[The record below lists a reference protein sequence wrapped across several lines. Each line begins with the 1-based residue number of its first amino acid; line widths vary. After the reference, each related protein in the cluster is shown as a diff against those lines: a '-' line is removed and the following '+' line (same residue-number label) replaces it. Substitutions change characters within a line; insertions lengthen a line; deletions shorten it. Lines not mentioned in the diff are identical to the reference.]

1 MVKRHRASRVK
12 GPAMADD
19 PTPSSERGPDP
30 KQVDRKARLRIPPQ
44 RPSKQNPTERVGNWE
59 EVSSLFDPAVAKIE
73 ANRCIQCPAAPCI
86 KACPVHNDIPGSFWL
101 LERGDFSGAANVFR
115 ETSELPEMCGRL
127 CPQERL
133 CEGHCVVGK
142 HALPVAIG
150 KLETFVTEWQR
161 AHEGIPA
168 PAPVASTGHRVAVIG
183 SGPAG
188 IAVAERLARRGHAV
202 VMYEAWPEPGGVLR
216 YGIPDFKQNKAAV
229 DRKFKDL
236 RALGIEVITGMR
248 VGTQISWATVR
259 AGVDAVFLGIGASEG
274 SRLGI
279 PGEDGPG
286 VITATDFLVRANL
299 VPEQLPESLRVPLG
313 SPQRVV
319 VVGGGDT
326 SMDCVRSARRL
337 GAGEV
342 TLIYR
347 RTEAEMQ
354 GRIEERMHAREEG
367 VVFEYLAAPVE
378 VLRGEDGRVRG
389 LRCQRMELG
398 EPDDTGRRRP
408 QAVPGSEFDIEA
420 DMLVTAIG
428 YNVEPEWGEILPDLV
443 RDRWGRFVADPE
455 TLATNLP
462 AVFTGGD
469 DVNGADLVVTALAD
483 GHRAAEA
490 IDRYLRTVGPARPAA
505 GSPEP
510 TGRHF
515 IGDSS
520 LLAK

>member
-1 MVKRHRASRVK
+1 
-12 GPAMADD
+12 MADD
-19 PTPSSERGPDP
+19 PDPRPERERPDS
-30 KQVDRKARLRIPPQ
+30 KQIDRKARLQIPPN
-44 RPSKQNPTERVGNWE
+44 RPAKQDATERVKNWE
-59 EVSSLFDPAVAKIE
+59 EVSFLFDPGVAMIE
-73 ANRCIQCPAAPCI
+73 ANRCIQCPAAPCT
-86 KACPVHNDIPGSFWL
+86 KACPVHNDIPGSLWL
-101 LERGDFSGAANVFR
+101 LERGDFHGAANVFR

-142 HALPVAIG
+142 NALPVAIG

-161 AHEGIPA
+161 ANGGVPQA
-168 PAPVASTGHRVAVIG
+168 PAVPSTGRRVAVVG

-188 IAVAERLARRGHAV
+188 IAVAERLARAGHAV

-216 YGIPDFKQNKAAV
+216 YGIPDFKQNKPAV
-229 DRKFKDL
+229 DRKFDDL
-236 RALGIEVITGMR
+236 RALGIEVVTGMR
-248 VGTQISWATVR
+248 VGAQISWATVR

-274 SRLGI
+274 ARLGI
-279 PGEDGPG
+279 DGEDAPG
-286 VITATDFLVRANL
+286 VITATEFLVRANL
-299 VPEQLPESLRVPLG
+299 PPEHLPETLRIPLG
-313 SPQRVV
+313 APQRVV

-337 GAGEV
+337 GASEI

-354 GRIEERMHAREEG
+354 GRIEERTHAKEEG
-367 VVFEYLAAPVE
+367 VRFEHLAAPVE
-378 VLRGEDGRVRG
+378 VLRDASGRVHG

-408 QAVPGSEFDIEA
+408 QPVPGSEFDIAA

-428 YNVEPEWGEILPDLV
+428 YNVEPEWGQILPDLV
-443 RDRWGRFVADPE
+443 RDRWDRFVANPE
-455 TLATNLP
+455 TMESNLP
-462 AVFTGGD
+462 AVFAGGD
-469 DVNGADLVVTALAD
+469 AVNGADLVVTALAD

-490 IDRYLRTVGPARPAA
+490 IEHYLLGLNSANAAAAPHTEPCEQRY
-505 GSPEP
+505 
-510 TGRHF
+510 

-520 LLAK
+520 LLG